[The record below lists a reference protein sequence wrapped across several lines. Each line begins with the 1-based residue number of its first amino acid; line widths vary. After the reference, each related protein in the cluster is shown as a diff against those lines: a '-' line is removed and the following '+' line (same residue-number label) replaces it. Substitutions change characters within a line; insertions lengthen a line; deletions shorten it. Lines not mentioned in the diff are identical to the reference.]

1 MQTVVRRLDR
11 IYPWELDMYLASG
24 WYRMGQGIYTCS
36 VLWGELGPTP
46 VIWTRL
52 PLKDFAFDKRQRKL
66 MRRNSKRFKVEVRR
80 FVFHEE
86 QEKLFAL
93 YRAFFDG
100 YLAPSFK
107 EQVNGPAEGNVFDS
121 LEVAI
126 YDGDELVAFSLFDE
140 GMDSTTSISGIYHP
154 AYARYSLGYWTMLLE
169 IAYSLEKKKGYYYPG
184 YVVPGIPKFD
194 YKLRIGKNIEG
205 FLPVESRW
213 IPYRRFPHELLE
225 PNIIIKLLSL
235 LLEELVKRGIRA
247 RLFPKMGLTFGGA
260 RGLLIRSREFM
271 SLYFDSPWL
280 LVVSFPAVSD
290 REWGKLVVVS
300 YNLKEAC
307 FHLGQQALPPHL
319 SELDE
324 WPFHGSVNLRAFVD
338 EDVQDDFPENEVF
351 SCADL
356 SEALDRIL
364 SLAHE
369 S

>member
-52 PLKDFAFDKRQRKL
+52 PLKDFTFDKRQRKL
-66 MRRNSKRFKVEVRR
+66 MRRNSRRFKVEVRR

-86 QEKLFAL
+86 QERLFDL

-140 GMDSTTSISGIYHP
+140 GMNSTTSISGIYHP

-169 IAYSLEKKKGYYYPG
+169 MAYSLEKKKGYYYPG

-205 FLPVESRW
+205 FLPAESRW
-213 IPYRRFPHELLE
+213 IPYSRFPHELLE

-235 LLEELVKRGIRA
+235 LVEELRSRRICA
-247 RLFPKMGLTFGGA
+247 RLFPKLGLTFGGA

-280 LVVSFPAVSD
+280 LIASLPAASEG
-290 REWGKLVVVS
+290 EWGKLVVVS
-300 YNLKEAC
+300 YDLKGSC
-307 FHLGQQALPPHL
+307 FHLGWQSLPP
-319 SELDE
+319 ELANPDN
-324 WPFHGSVNLRAFVD
+324 WSSYRSVKLPGFAD
-338 EDVQDDFPENEVF
+338 QDMQSDFSGNEVF
-351 SCADL
+351 SCNTLD
-356 SEALDRIL
+356 EVLDRVLI
-364 SLAHE
+364 LAHE